1 MRHPPRRGL
10 DPLAGSRR
18 RRLVSGLFRLAVGA
32 IALVAMGALDE
43 EPSVAFSE
51 EQPFGQPSPY
61 SNGRSCAA
69 CHVPE
74 DSFTLTPD
82 NVTRL
87 LERGPI
93 R

>member
-1 MRHPPRRGL
+1 M
-10 DPLAGSRR
+10 S
-18 RRLVSGLFRLAVGA
+18 
-32 IALVAMGALDE
+32 ALDE
-43 EPSVAFSE
+43 EPSVALSE
-51 EQPFGQPSPY
+51 EQLFGQPSPY
-61 SNGRSCAA
+61 SNGRSCAT